1 MTKEEIAEILAK
13 PYAQQLLN
21 GPEPARMAYNGLD
34 GDPRVIPIGF
44 WTEGERVVMAT
55 VPKSAKVAALR
66 KNPKVALTIDQGAF
80 PPKVL
85 LIRGTAE
92 VELVEGI
99 PDGYLTAG
107 RKVMTDDQ
115 YPEWVAGVQGL
126 YDEMVV
132 ITITP
137 TWAKLLDFET
147 TIPKAVEDLIKEK
160 SRDSPLRPDR
170 VCRLRRY
177 RPSRRAPGR
186 WSRVRSTSGASGS
199 PGLSAARPRHT
210 STRTL
215 TCWRRA
221 SASMR
226 ANSSAPSRCVGTR

>member
-1 MTKEEIAEILAK
+1 VNLMNERMTIMTTDEIATILAM

-34 GDPRVIPIGF
+34 GAPRAIPIGF
-44 WTEGERVVMAT
+44 WTEADRIVMAT

-99 PDGYLTAG
+99 PDGYLIAG
-107 RKVMTDDQ
+107 HTVMNDDQ
-115 YPEWVAGVQGL
+115 YPEWVAGVRGL

-147 TIPKAVEDLIKEK
+147 TIPQAVDDLIKAK
-160 SRDSPLRPDR
+160 SP
-170 VCRLRRY
+170 
-177 RPSRRAPGR
+177 PG
-186 WSRVRSTSGASGS
+186 
-199 PGLSAARPRHT
+199 
-210 STRTL
+210 
-215 TCWRRA
+215 
-221 SASMR
+221 
-226 ANSSAPSRCVGTR
+226 

>member
-1 MTKEEIAEILAK
+1 VNLDEGTTIMTTEEIAEILAK
-13 PYAQQLLN
+13 PYAQQLLD
-21 GPEPARMAYNGLD
+21 GPEPARMAYIGLD

-44 WTEGERVVMAT
+44 WTEDERIVMAT

-66 KNPKVALTIDQGAF
+66 ADPKVALTIDRGVY

-99 PDGYLTAG
+99 PDGYLRAG

-126 YDEMVV
+126 YEEMVM

-147 TIPKAVEDLIKEK
+147 TIPRAVADLIEQK
-160 SRDSPLRPDR
+160 S
-170 VCRLRRY
+170 
-177 RPSRRAPGR
+177 AG
-186 WSRVRSTSGASGS
+186 
-199 PGLSAARPRHT
+199 
-210 STRTL
+210 
-215 TCWRRA
+215 
-221 SASMR
+221 
-226 ANSSAPSRCVGTR
+226 

>member
-1 MTKEEIAEILAK
+1 MTNDEIAEILAK
-13 PYAQQLLN
+13 PHSQELLN

-34 GDPRVIPIGF
+34 GDPRCIPIGF
-44 WTEGERVVMAT
+44 WIEEGRVVMAT

-66 KNPKVALTIDQGAF
+66 KHPQVALTIDHGF

-92 VELVEGI
+92 VVLVEGI
-99 PDGYLTAG
+99 PEGYLNAG

-147 TIPKAVEDLIKEK
+147 TIPKAVEDLMKEK
-160 SRDSPLRPDR
+160 
-170 VCRLRRY
+170 
-177 RPSRRAPGR
+177 
-186 WSRVRSTSGASGS
+186 T
-199 PGLSAARPRHT
+199 
-210 STRTL
+210 
-215 TCWRRA
+215 
-221 SASMR
+221 
-226 ANSSAPSRCVGTR
+226 VG

>member
-1 MTKEEIAEILAK
+1 MTTEEIAEILAK

-66 KNPKVALTIDQGAF
+66 ANPKVALTIDQGAF

-85 LIRGTAE
+85 LIHGTAE

-99 PDGYLTAG
+99 PDGYLAAG

-115 YPEWVAGVQGL
+115 YPDWVEGVRASTTRWSSSRSPRPGPSCSTSRPPSLRQSRTSSSRSRPA
-126 YDEMVV
+126 DVA
-132 ITITP
+132 TP
-137 TWAKLLDFET
+137 F
-147 TIPKAVEDLIKEK
+147 
-160 SRDSPLRPDR
+160 
-170 VCRLRRY
+170 
-177 RPSRRAPGR
+177 RRAPRGSGGTGR
-186 WSRVRSTSGASGS
+186 RERPGCPHGVVR
-199 PGLSAARPRHT
+199 RCR
-210 STRTL
+210 TRTRPGA
-215 TCWRRA
+215 TTDSNHRIRR
-221 SASMR
+221 
-226 ANSSAPSRCVGTR
+226 

>member
-1 MTKEEIAEILAK
+1 MTNEEIAEILAK

-21 GPEPARMAYNGLD
+21 GAEPARMAYVGLD

-44 WTEGERVVMAT
+44 WIEGSRIVMAT

-66 KNPKVALTIDQGAF
+66 RNPKVALTIDQGAF

-85 LIRGTAE
+85 LIRGAAE
-92 VELVEGI
+92 VELVEGV

-115 YPEWVAGVQGL
+115 YAGWVAGVRGL

-132 ITITP
+132 ITIIP

-147 TIPKAVEDLIKEK
+147 TLPKSVEDLIQEK
-160 SRDSPLRPDR
+160 
-170 VCRLRRY
+170 
-177 RPSRRAPGR
+177 
-186 WSRVRSTSGASGS
+186 
-199 PGLSAARPRHT
+199 AA
-210 STRTL
+210 
-215 TCWRRA
+215 
-221 SASMR
+221 
-226 ANSSAPSRCVGTR
+226 G

>member
-1 MTKEEIAEILAK
+1 MDKHEIAEILAK

-21 GPEPARMAYNGLD
+21 GPEPARFAYDGLD

-44 WTEGERVVMAT
+44 WVDGERIAMAT

-66 KNPKVALTIDQGAF
+66 KNPKVALTIDTGAF

-92 VELVEGI
+92 LELVQGVPE
-99 PDGYLTAG
+99 GYLTAG
-107 RKVMTDDQ
+107 HKVMTDEQ
-115 YPEWVAGVQGL
+115 YPEWKAGVTAL

-147 TIPKAVEDLIKEK
+147 TIPKAVEDLIHEK
-160 SRDSPLRPDR
+160 
-170 VCRLRRY
+170 
-177 RPSRRAPGR
+177 
-186 WSRVRSTSGASGS
+186 TGS
-199 PGLSAARPRHT
+199 
-210 STRTL
+210 
-215 TCWRRA
+215 
-221 SASMR
+221 
-226 ANSSAPSRCVGTR
+226 

>member
-1 MTKEEIAEILAK
+1 MMTNDEIAEVLAK

-21 GPEPARMAYNGLD
+21 GPEPARMAYDGLD

-44 WTEGERVVMAT
+44 WTEGARILMAT
-55 VPKSAKVAALR
+55 LPKSAKVAALHS
-66 KNPKVALTIDQGAF
+66 NPKVALTIDQGAF

-92 VELVEGI
+92 VTLVDGI
-99 PDGYLTAG
+99 PDGYLNAG

-115 YPEWVAGVQGL
+115 YPDWVAGVRSL

-147 TIPKAVEDLIKEK
+147 TLPKAVADLIEEK
-160 SRDSPLRPDR
+160 
-170 VCRLRRY
+170 
-177 RPSRRAPGR
+177 
-186 WSRVRSTSGASGS
+186 GAS
-199 PGLSAARPRHT
+199 
-210 STRTL
+210 
-215 TCWRRA
+215 
-221 SASMR
+221 
-226 ANSSAPSRCVGTR
+226 

>member
-1 MTKEEIAEILAK
+1 MTKQEIAEILAK

-21 GPEPARMAYNGLD
+21 GPEPARM
-34 GDPRVIPIGF
+34 
-44 WTEGERVVMAT
+44 
-55 VPKSAKVAALR
+55 
-66 KNPKVALTIDQGAF
+66 NPKVALTIDQGAF

-92 VELVEGI
+92 VELVDGI

-115 YPEWVAGVQGL
+115 YTEWVAGVQGL

-147 TIPKAVEDLIKEK
+147 TIPQAVEDLLKEK
-160 SRDSPLRPDR
+160 S
-170 VCRLRRY
+170 
-177 RPSRRAPGR
+177 AG
-186 WSRVRSTSGASGS
+186 
-199 PGLSAARPRHT
+199 
-210 STRTL
+210 
-215 TCWRRA
+215 
-221 SASMR
+221 
-226 ANSSAPSRCVGTR
+226 